1 MNERTQHFEAIA
13 TADLPEIQRFVED
26 ALAQCGAEP
35 QAAGE
40 LVVALHEAVTN
51 VIRHGYRNKRGDLQV
66 TVSRVDDEIRLQ
78 LTDKAPP
85 FDPRQVPTPDTS
97 LPLMEREAGGL
108 GVHMMRAFT
117 DAIDYRLT
125 EDAHNELTLVKKM
138 SGSSGARARA
148 E

>member
-1 MNERTQHFEAIA
+1 MKERTQRFESVA

-26 ALAQCGAEP
+26 ALAECGAEP
-35 QAAGE
+35 QVAGE

-66 TVSRVDDEIRLQ
+66 TVARAADEVHLQ
-78 LTDKAPP
+78 LVDSAPP
-85 FDPRQVPTPDTS
+85 FDPRQVPAPDTS
-97 LPLMEREAGGL
+97 LPLMQREAGGL

-117 DAIDYRLT
+117 DGIEYRLT
-125 EDAHNELTLVKKM
+125 DDAHNELTLIKKTRTVDRPP
-138 SGSSGARARA
+138 AA